1 MDISEIKSIIQDI
14 KSSKIKNKEA
24 YFANKYED
32 FKTKYPLLYEKA
44 CDDKFDIRNIDMM
57 LKMLE
62 SIQTNEQSQFDASA
76 KNRINRLLY

>member
-1 MDISEIKSIIQDI
+1 
-14 KSSKIKNKEA
+14 
-24 YFANKYED
+24 
-32 FKTKYPLLYEKA
+32 
-44 CDDKFDIRNIDMM
+44 MM